1 MYLLRSEFFRAVFL
15 VSFLFAGYGGG
26 MNFAKV
32 PRAGEFYYHAKHDPT
47 DFFSYLYV
55 VVGLSLDTE
64 EENLEVVYVPL
75 YETDQE
81 LFNRDLEIF
90 MGEKDGRPR
99 FVQVTDPNKLQKIYD
114 SGRATK
120 WTGVFGR

>member
-1 MYLLRSEFFRAVFL
+1 M
-15 VSFLFAGYGGG
+15 SFT
-26 MNFAKV
+26 KV

-64 EENLEVVYVPL
+64 EENLEVVYAPL

-81 LFNRDLEIF
+81 LFNRDLELF
-90 MGEKDGRPR
+90 MGEKDGQPR
-99 FVQVTDPNKLQKIYD
+99 FTQVTDQAELQRIYD
-114 SGRATK
+114 SGRAEK
-120 WTGVFGR
+120 WTSFLRR